1 MAASSPAPPRT
12 VQFGGFELDLARAEL
27 RKGGAVESLPP
38 QPLRVLVLLASRAGD
53 LVTRETIRQELWGE
67 DVSVDFDHGLNTC
80 IRQIRAVL
88 GDEARSWRFIETVH
102 RRGYRFHLPAAP
114 PAKRLRLMHW
124 KLAAGLALAAVA
136 FTMAGY
142 GTVSS
147 RHSARLAQAHDLVV
161 EGGCIPPDSPPTPSG
176 APSLLSKRPWLLIRG
191 APQPMRVWR
200 SLISA
205 WRLIGACG
213 GRTPPGKQPRRPR
226 LRSPSTPGQQRPIP
240 Q

>member
-1 MAASSPAPPRT
+1 MAASSPAPPRI

-114 PAKRLRLMHW
+114 PAKRLRWMHW
-124 KLAAGLALAAVA
+124 KLAAWLGLAVA
-136 FTMAGY
+136 GLTIAGY
-142 GTVSS
+142 GTVST

-161 EGGCIPPDSPPTPSG
+161 QGRLYSSRNTADAQRSAISSFEKALALDPRS
-176 APSLLSKRPWLLIRG
+176 APAHAGLALAYIGLAFDWG
-191 APQPMRVWR
+191 MRWQDASRKAAEAVPAR
-200 SLISA
+200 SCVGSH
-205 WRLIGACG
+205 
-213 GRTPPGKQPRRPR
+213 
-226 LRSPSTPGQQRPIP
+226 QR
-240 Q
+240 

>member
-88 GDEARSWRFIETVH
+88 GDEARSWRFIETVQFLEGVTSLIEH
-102 RRGYRFHLPAAP
+102 FGEV
-114 PAKRLRLMHW
+114 RLEGHC
-124 KLAAGLALAAVA
+124 
-136 FTMAGY
+136 
-142 GTVSS
+142 
-147 RHSARLAQAHDLVV
+147 LVV
-161 EGGCIPPDSPPTPSG
+161 
-176 APSLLSKRPWLLIRG
+176 ARKRPIEIL
-191 APQPMRVWR
+191 
-200 SLISA
+200 
-205 WRLIGACG
+205 
-213 GRTPPGKQPRRPR
+213 
-226 LRSPSTPGQQRPIP
+226 
-240 Q
+240 